1 MTDKIT
7 DDGGSPAGAV
17 AVVGMALRVPGADT
31 PDAFWRNLSGG
42 VESISTF
49 TDEELLAAG
58 VAPQD
63 LVRPDYVRR
72 LGVLHDAA
80 GFDTAFFGFSRREAQ
95 MLDPQHRLMLEC
107 AWEALEHAGAFPSG
121 PGDQADRV
129 TGVYAG
135 VGESS
140 YLHHN
145 LLPNGDL
152 IDRVG
157 AFQTSLGNDKDFV
170 PTRVS
175 YKLDLR
181 GPSISVQTGCSTSLV
196 AVHMACQA
204 LGSGECDV
212 ALAGGATVIAPRRGY
227 RYEEGGIKSSDGT
240 CRAFDEAA
248 DGTVA
253 GSGAAVVVL
262 KRLEDALAD
271 GDVIHAVIRGSAVNN
286 DGARKVGFTAPSV
299 EGQADVIAEA
309 YAVADVEPSSI
320 SYIEAHGTGTPLGDP
335 IEVAALHSVF
345 GDGPVGGC
353 ALGSVKTNV
362 GHLDTAAGVV
372 GLIKVVL
379 SLKAR
384 QLPPSLHFSA
394 PNPQLNLDEGPF
406 HVNTAL
412 TPWEGERL
420 RAGVSSFGIGG
431 TNAHVVL
438 EEAPVRAPA
447 AAEGRT
453 GHVLPLSAAT
463 PTALRKAAGNLAD
476 HLAAHPHERI
486 GEVARTLQRGRR
498 QLPYRGFVVAG
509 TTAGAVDA
517 LGSGVPVR
525 HVTAGTSGDR
535 DVVLAFPGQGAQYAG
550 MGHTVRREP
559 VFRAEADRAAS
570 LLRALTG
577 VDVRPVLGLGCP
589 LPEDDASIHRTS
601 TAQPALFVVEYALAR
616 LWESWGVRPVAML
629 GHSVGELVAACL
641 SGVMS
646 LEDALCLVAARGRL
660 MQDAPAGVMTAVPLP
675 ESEILPL
682 LDGVDLAAV
691 NGAHECVV
699 AGPADA
705 IVSFEARLAERGVV
719 SKRLRTSH
727 AFHSRLME
735 GAAAAF
741 EAEAARITL
750 SPPRIPFL
758 SNVTG
763 DWITDEQAVSPAY
776 WARQIRSTVRF
787 DDALGAVRDTGA
799 AVLEAGPGQVL
810 TRLARAAGCDAVAC
824 LPSGADESA
833 PLTAVGELWCQG
845 VPIDWEAL
853 AGGPLPYRTVLPT
866 YPFEREH
873 CWIDPPLASPTDHGS
888 RSEGVAKPGT
898 PDAGSVATGSVAA
911 SATAAGSVATS
922 ATAAGDAAAEAAA
935 GAESAGAPSPADP
948 TEREIAAIFADLL
961 GGSAIGPEDGF
972 FELGGHSLLATQL
985 VSRVRGLLGVDVPL
999 RTFIDRP
1006 TIRGLAR
1013 AVDTARGATGEAPS
1027 EPLPVIVPDP
1037 DAASEPFPLTD
1048 VQQAYWIG
1056 RTGAFDIGNVGM
1068 HGYEEFEATG
1078 LDLPR
1083 LERAFRRLIQRH
1095 GMLRAVVLPRGEQ
1108 QILSEVPEYVVTT
1121 QDVRGLPA
1129 QEVEEALA
1137 ATRGAMSHQ
1146 VFVPENWPLF
1156 ELRATLLDGDRT
1168 RLHYS
1173 IDGLITDARSSN
1185 LLLRELSAL
1194 YRDPEMALPEPE
1206 LSFRDYVLAETSL
1219 EETELYRR
1227 AEAYWLERVPEF
1239 APAPELPL
1247 ARDPRTID
1255 APRFRR
1261 VSGTLDRERWDRV
1274 KAAAT
1279 GRGITPTALL
1289 IAAYS
1294 EAMATWSRNRRFTLN
1309 LPMANRLPLHPGVD
1323 AVVGDFTSVTLLEV
1337 DACGTDSF
1345 AERARAVRNQ
1355 LLTDID
1361 HRLFSGVRVLR
1372 EMRKVRPDAAM
1383 PAVFTSLFLDH
1394 GQDTGIG
1401 EEVFSISQTPQVW
1414 IDAQVFESD
1423 GRLVLDIDAVDELFP
1438 TGLVASIHG
1447 ATLRLLAWLADD
1459 EARWDASLPS
1469 LLPAADLEM
1478 QQTYNLTAGHLPHG
1492 LLHEPFFASAGRT
1505 PDAPALI
1512 TRTRTLT
1519 YGELAGRSRVIAG
1532 CLTALEVRPN
1542 DLVAVVME
1550 KGWEQSAAVL
1560 GILASGAAYLPVDAE
1575 LPEERIRFLLGQGQ
1589 VKAVL
1594 TQARVADRMVGALGA
1609 EGTVFRVDELP
1620 AVPAA
1625 DAPVPRTAEPGDLA
1639 YVIFTSGS
1647 TGVPKGVMISH
1658 RGALNTVVDV
1668 NDRFAIG
1675 ERDRTLALSSL
1686 SFDLSVYDVFGP
1698 LAVGGAVVV
1707 PDADAHR
1714 DPAIWLE
1721 LAETAGVTVW
1731 NSVPALMELLVEHMT
1746 VKGVTS
1752 EALRLIMLSGDW
1764 FPVTLPE
1771 RVRRVLGTPEIV
1783 SLGGATEA
1791 SIWSILHP
1799 VGDVPADWPSIPYG
1813 RPMRNQTFH
1822 VFDEA
1827 FRPRPTGV
1835 PGQLYIGGTGLA
1847 EGYLRDGTKTAA
1859 SFVRH
1864 PQTGERLYRTGDLG
1878 QFLPSGEIEFLGRED
1893 FQVKVQGYRIELG
1906 EIEAALLQHPAVRGA
1921 VAVVH
1926 GRPQG
1931 AKRLIAF
1938 VVPQEGEPIPA
1949 DLRAFLGGKLPGY
1962 MVPETVLG
1970 IGALPLTPNG
1980 KVDRQA
1986 LVVPDEPAGPARY
1999 QAPCTEIEKVI
2010 AEVWAGMLAVERVG
2024 RQDHFFE
2031 LGGDSLTAM
2040 RTVLH
2045 LRKALDIEIPIRV
2058 IFDSPTL
2065 ETIAAAIGALGA
2077 DGEPAAAAGP
2087 TPRDHAE
2094 APAPLTASQARLWF
2108 HDQLVPGN
2116 TTYNLVQP
2124 FRLTGPLDTAALR
2137 GAFEV
2142 FVERH
2147 GILSQS
2153 FEVIGD
2159 TPYQV
2164 PGAGKPLDFQ
2174 VFDTAEDPERWTPE
2188 RVIAE
2193 EARTPFDLANGPHFR
2208 VRLLREGPQDHV
2220 LVVSVHHIVWDGWS
2234 TSIMVREISALYRS
2248 RNESVL
2254 PAPGVHYADVA
2265 VWEAEQAESGEFKP
2279 QIDFWRSR
2287 LAAPLPVLALP
2298 TEGEITDSEKIEG
2311 ARAPFSLDPVVA
2323 ADFKGVCSAERATT
2337 FMGYLAAW
2345 QVLLQWWCRQQDI
2358 IVGVPAGHR
2367 AHPQLESTIGFLVN
2381 SLAIRTRFTGD
2392 PTFSEV
2398 LKEVREGALE
2408 AYAHQDVPFDHIVQ
2422 AVRPERRAGESAPVF
2437 RTWFLLEDVPLPE
2450 WDLPGMAAEEIDAEF
2465 LLAVHDIKL
2474 TLLATAEGGME
2485 GGIDYRVDLFSDST
2499 VQRLTH
2505 CLSELVKLLSVQPDL
2520 RMSLVNRALEN
2531 LWEGKKEVR
2540 KQRSW
2545 KEIQSQRVSVR
2556 EA

>member
-42 VESISTF
+42 VESITTF

-63 LVRPDYVRR
+63 IVRPDYVRR

-80 GFDTAFFGFSRREAQ
+80 GFDTAFFGFSLREAQ
-95 MLDPQHRLMLEC
+95 MLDPQHRLLLEC
-107 AWEALEHAGAFPSG
+107 AWEALEHAAAAPSG
-121 PGDQADRV
+121 PDDHADRV

-240 CRAFDEAA
+240 CRAFDESA

-335 IEVAALHSVF
+335 IEVAALNSVF
-345 GDGPVGGC
+345 GDGPVGSC

-384 QLPPSLHFSA
+384 QLAPSLHFSA
-394 PNPQLNLDEGPF
+394 PNPQLKLAEGPF

-447 AAEGRT
+447 APEGRT

-463 PTALRKAAGNLAD
+463 PTALRKAVGNLAD
-476 HLAAHPHERI
+476 HLAAHPQERI
-486 GEVARTLQRGRR
+486 DEVAHTLQRGRR
-498 QLPYRGFVVAG
+498 QLPYRGFVVAD
-509 TTAGAVDA
+509 TTTGAVEA

-550 MGHTVRREP
+550 MGRTVRREP

-570 LLRALTG
+570 LLHSLTG
-577 VDVRPVLGLGCP
+577 VDVRPVLGLGGP
-589 LPEDDASIHRTS
+589 LPEDDTVIHQTSI
-601 TAQPALFVVEYALAR
+601 AQPALFVVEYALAR

-641 SGVMS
+641 SGVMA
-646 LEDALCLVAARGRL
+646 LEDALRLVAARGRL
-660 MQDAPAGVMTAVPLP
+660 MQAAPAGVMTAVPLP

-705 IVSFEARLAERGVV
+705 VMSFEARLAERGVV

-727 AFHSRLME
+727 AFHSSLME
-735 GAAAAF
+735 GAASAF

-763 DWITDEQAVSPAY
+763 DWITDDQAVSPAY

-799 AVLEAGPGQVL
+799 AVLEVGPGQVL
-810 TRLARAAGCDAVAC
+810 TRLARAAGADAVAC
-824 LPSGADESA
+824 LPTEADESA
-833 PLTAVGELWCQG
+833 LLTAVGELWCQG

-853 AGGPLPYRTVLPT
+853 VDGPVPYRTILPT

-873 CWIDPPLASPTDHGS
+873 CWIDPPRTTHTS

-898 PDAGSVATGSVAA
+898 PDAES
-911 SATAAGSVATS
+911 
-922 ATAAGDAAAEAAA
+922 AAAESAAT
-935 GAESAGAPSPADP
+935 GAERTGAPSYEDP

-1013 AVDTARGATGEAPS
+1013 AVDAARGATGEAPS

-1108 QILSEVPEYVVTT
+1108 QILSQVPEYVVAT

-1146 VFVPENWPLF
+1146 VFVPERWPLF
-1156 ELRATLLDGDRT
+1156 ELRATFLDGDRT

-1194 YRDPEMALPEPE
+1194 YRDPEVALPEPE

-1219 EETELYRR
+1219 EETELYQR

-1255 APRFRR
+1255 APRFHR
-1261 VSGTLDRERWDRV
+1261 VSGTLDREQWDQV

-1337 DACGTDSF
+1337 DASGTDSF

-1492 LLHEPFFASAGRT
+1492 LLHEPFFASADRT

-1519 YGELAGRSRVIAG
+1519 YGELAGRARVIAD

-1550 KGWEQSAAVL
+1550 KGWEQCAAVL

-1575 LPEERIRFLLGQGQ
+1575 LPEERIQFLLGQGQ
-1589 VKAVL
+1589 VRAVL

-1625 DAPVPRTAEPGDLA
+1625 DAPAPRTAEPDDLA

-1707 PDADAHR
+1707 PDADSHR
-1714 DPAIWLE
+1714 DPAVWLE

-1791 SIWSILHP
+1791 SIWSILYP

-1822 VFDEA
+1822 VLDEA

-1847 EGYLRDGTKTAA
+1847 EGYLRDEVKTAA

-1864 PQTGERLYRTGDLG
+1864 PETGERLYRTGDLG

-1970 IGALPLTPNG
+1970 IDALPLTPNG
-1980 KVDRQA
+1980 KVNRQA
-1986 LVVPDEPAGPARY
+1986 LVVPDEPVGPTHY

-2010 AEVWAGMLAVERVG
+2010 AEVWADMLTVERVG

-2065 ETIAAAIGALGA
+2065 ETIAASIGALRA
-2077 DGEPAAAAGP
+2077 EGEPPTAAGP
-2087 TPRDHAE
+2087 TPRDHTE

-2124 FRLTGPLDTAALR
+2124 FRLTGPLDIAALR

-2142 FVERH
+2142 FIERH

-2153 FEVIGD
+2153 FKVIGD

-2164 PGAGKPLDFQ
+2164 PGAGRPLDFQ
-2174 VFDTAEDPERWTPE
+2174 VFDSAEDPKRWTAE

-2298 TEGEITDSEKIEG
+2298 TEGEIADSDKIEG

-2392 PTFSEV
+2392 PTFSDV

-2408 AYAHQDVPFDHIVQ
+2408 AYANQDVPFDHIVQ

-2450 WDLPGMAAEEIDAEF
+2450 WDMPEVAAEEIDAEF

-2505 CLSELVKLLSVQPDL
+2505 CLSELVKLLSIQPDMK
-2520 RMSLVNRALEN
+2520 MSLVNRTLEN
-2531 LWEGKKEVR
+2531 LWEGKKEAR

-2556 EA
+2556 EG